1 MEIRQMP
8 IINPY
13 EDLWTE
19 IDLSQSAFDAYSLN
33 EWSERFSMMTAGY
46 RDQLD
51 PGDAANPDVPFN
63 SLTIAIMAEAKARVF
78 KRKLAEGTVS
88 HVHIG
93 GETRPHTQEFIAILS
108 RVYAAHDIRVHLR
121 AGVKTT
127 PIWYSSF
134 GVFYQEYQ
142 SGDNLTASHSPYFK
156 GGWKP
161 MDSDGKQLLEDAKIV
176 EEEVR
181 SIVRNRDQIRLAP
194 WLSSGNIL
202 HDFDVDDAYA
212 SYLRSV
218 VGDSMIAEISR
229 AAGNGFKCAACTVGG
244 SMRATSERIFSRLG
258 IPTGTTG
265 VVQYFMAEEDSKY
278 HSVGFIDGIHHG
290 ADPGKP
296 QIYRHIGAQDLLC
309 EGKTDV
315 VFIWDPD
322 GDRFNMVTRA
332 PAPLGEVAAEFGLEI
347 EPFPGEDSCIV
358 YFTPNQIYLMLAVYR
373 LAALK
378 QEGLLRKYDWFITRS
393 VATTRALDEIAAKA
407 NIPAAEVRVGFKY
420 MGALSEWAESR
431 ANLSDKFG
439 TPTGSQIMLGA
450 NPRVLLMCEESG
462 GAVFGGIQP
471 LNNRSGSRSLLA
483 LREKDGMQ
491 IAIMALSL
499 ACHLFHNG
507 KSFAE
512 YYCDLI
518 TENNIQHKHYRRRDV
533 LLYDE
538 SLTGEKR
545 DNAMR
550 EGLLKRDRIMA
561 FFFSLI
567 NRTKS
572 GETLPAICHEINSH
586 LPKNTGKLAG
596 LKELCDVGDG
606 VYMNF
611 DDLWC
616 LIRPSGT
623 DAVVRYYVEGESR
636 AKIDQALDALV
647 NAQV

>member
-1 MEIRQMP
+1 MP

-13 EDLWTE
+13 EDLWAE
-19 IDLSQSAFDAYSLN
+19 IDLSQDAFDAYSLS
-33 EWSERFSMMTAGY
+33 EWSERFSLMTAGY

-51 PGDAANPDVPFN
+51 PEDAANPGVPFN
-63 SLTIAIMAEAKARVF
+63 SLTIAIMGEAKARVF
-78 KRKLAEGTVS
+78 KRKLARGAVS

-108 RVYAAHDIRVHLR
+108 RVYAAHDIKVHLR

-161 MDSDGKQLLEDAKIV
+161 MDSDGKQLLEDAKSV

-181 SIVRNRDQIRLAP
+181 NIVLNRDQIRLAP
-194 WLSSGNIL
+194 WLSSGNIF

-218 VGDSMIAEISR
+218 MGDSMISEITR
-229 AAGNGFKCAACTVGG
+229 AAANGFKCAACTVGG
-244 SMRATSERIFSRLG
+244 SMKATSERVLSLLG
-258 IPTGTTG
+258 IPTGKTG

-278 HSVGFIDGIHHG
+278 HNVGFVDGVHHG

-309 EGKTDV
+309 EGNTDV

-332 PAPLGEVAAEFGLEI
+332 PAPWGKVAAEFGLEI
-347 EPFPGEDSCIV
+347 ESFAGEGSCIV
-358 YFTPNQIYLMLAVYR
+358 YFTPNQIYSMLAVYR
-373 LAALK
+373 LAVLN

-393 VATTRALDEIAAKA
+393 VATSRALDEIAAKA

-420 MGALSEWAESR
+420 MGALSEWAENRTSV
-431 ANLSDKFG
+431 SEEFK
-439 TPTGSQIMLGA
+439 TPTGSRIELGI
-450 NPRVLLMCEESG
+450 NPRVLIMCEESG

-471 LNNRSGSRSLLA
+471 LGNKSGSHSLLA

-491 IAIMALSL
+491 IAVMALSL
-499 ACHLFHNG
+499 ACHLFHTG

-512 YYCDLI
+512 YYSDLI
-518 TENNIQHKHYRRRDV
+518 TENNIRHKHYQRRDV

-545 DNAMR
+545 DYAMR
-550 EGLLKRDRIMA
+550 EGLLRRDRIMA

-567 NRTKS
+567 NQAAS
-572 GETLPAICHEINSH
+572 GETLPALCREINSR
-586 LPKNTGKLAG
+586 LPEGTARMAG
-596 LKELCDVGDG
+596 LKGLCDVGDG
-606 VYMNF
+606 VYLSF
-611 DDLWC
+611 DDLWF

-647 NAQV
+647 NTQV